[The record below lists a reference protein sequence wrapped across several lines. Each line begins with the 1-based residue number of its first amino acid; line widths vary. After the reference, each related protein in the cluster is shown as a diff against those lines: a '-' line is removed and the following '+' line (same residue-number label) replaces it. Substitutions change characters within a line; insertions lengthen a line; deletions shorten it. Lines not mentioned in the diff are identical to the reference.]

1 MLMNGPPDT
10 VKDDIDAKE
19 RLEKRVS
26 QREEELCDLFRVF
39 DTDGSGFI
47 SAEEISRIMTKFS
60 GLTPEEAQILLNE
73 ADIDRDGEVCVLFHL
88 KNIIKLERIKEMIFI
103 IDFWILDCY
112 QYISGSLRRICQYD
126 ETSR

>member
-73 ADIDRDGEVCVLFHL
+73 ADIDRDGEVSMLFHL
-88 KNIIKLERIKEMIFI
+88 ENIIKLERIKY
-103 IDFWILDCY
+103 DFY
-112 QYISGSLRRICQYD
+112 Y
-126 ETSR
+126 

>member
-88 KNIIKLERIKEMIFI
+88 KNIIKLERINMIFI

>member
-88 KNIIKLERIKEMIFI
+88 KNIIKLERINTMIFI
-103 IDFWILDCY
+103 IDLWILHCY

>member
-88 KNIIKLERIKEMIFI
+88 KNIIKLERIKFLI
-103 IDFWILDCY
+103 IDFWILHCY

>member
-73 ADIDRDGEVCVLFHL
+73 ADIDRDGEVSVLFHF
-88 KNIIKLERIKEMIFI
+88 KKHHQIRIDKFN
-103 IDFWILDCY
+103 D
-112 QYISGSLRRICQYD
+112 
-126 ETSR
+126 

>member
-39 DTDGSGFI
+39 DTDASGFI

-88 KNIIKLERIKEMIFI
+88 KNIVKLERIN
-103 IDFWILDCY
+103 DFY
-112 QYISGSLRRICQYD
+112 Y
-126 ETSR
+126 